1 MNCGVAGFPP
11 RFLRH
16 CRLCYLSFAEMTL
29 LNQLAVI
36 LPIKIQKGL
45 IPIERTQASKTEVK
59 SKFDHKRTRQDL
71 LTSPSQGRI
80 QDFSQEGCTSKEWR
94 HWQWAKKF
102 LKVNTYIRNFI
113 SGGGAHPLHPPPR
126 SAPASCHWNE
136 HFQHHMR
143 RRWKIKLVGKKL
155 SAQLIHIKKNATSNE
170 SHL

>member
-80 QDFSQEGCTSKEWR
+80 QDFSQEG
-94 HWQWAKKF
+94 
-102 LKVNTYIRNFI
+102 V
-113 SGGGAHPLHPPPR
+113 
-126 SAPASCHWNE
+126 
-136 HFQHHMR
+136 
-143 RRWKIKLVGKKL
+143 
-155 SAQLIHIKKNATSNE
+155 
-170 SHL
+170 HL